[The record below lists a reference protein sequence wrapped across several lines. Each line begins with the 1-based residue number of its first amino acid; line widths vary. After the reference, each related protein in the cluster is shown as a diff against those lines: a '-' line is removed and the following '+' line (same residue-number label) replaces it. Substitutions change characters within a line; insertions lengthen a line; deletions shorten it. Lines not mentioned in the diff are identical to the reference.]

1 MLKKGCRLL
10 ILVFVGGCAFS
21 DGPYDLVSGN
31 PMSADLLSQMEA
43 QHASLERVRREIGK
57 PDEIVRDGRSEKWLF
72 ANQYRAT
79 SSNRIFLSER
89 ISCHFSRNTYTV
101 TFEDGRVVKVDTKS
115 NAWVAQDRDCTK

>member
-1 MLKKGCRLL
+1 
-10 ILVFVGGCAFS
+10 
-21 DGPYDLVSGN
+21 
-31 PMSADLLSQMEA
+31 MSADLLSQMEA